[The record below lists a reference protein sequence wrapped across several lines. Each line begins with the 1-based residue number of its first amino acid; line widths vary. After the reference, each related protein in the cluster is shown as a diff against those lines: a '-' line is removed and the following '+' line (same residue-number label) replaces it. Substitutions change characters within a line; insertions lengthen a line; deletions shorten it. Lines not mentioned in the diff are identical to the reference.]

1 MITTVH
7 LRGQPLSWTYLHP
20 PMVEALNVAAVF
32 SHRAGLV
39 VYLTSFN
46 DHEHGPNSLHGKDW
60 AIDLDV
66 QGNVTADLQRLSTYL
81 RKHLGPEFDVV
92 FEGNHVHVEFELG
105 K

>member
-1 MITTVH
+1 MIKTAH
-7 LRGQPLSWTYLHP
+7 LRGLPLSWNYLHP
-20 PMVEALNVAAVF
+20 PIVEALNVAAVW
-32 SHRAGLV
+32 SHRSDKV
-39 VYLTSFN
+39 VILTSVN
-46 DHEHGPNSLHGKDW
+46 DHEHGPRSLHGKDW

-66 QGNVTADLQRLSTYL
+66 EGNATADLQRLSTYL